1 MTSKEYIESGI
12 LELYVFG
19 KLSEAENNEV
29 QQMMAD
35 YPAVRQEVIAIEDTV
50 IDLSQS
56 VAPRLSATNYE
67 KIRNQILDK
76 RKVVKMNPSKSNW
89 SSYIGWAAAAV
100 LVVGFGLQFN
110 KLNESNQVIDK
121 LGAEKSVMQESI
133 VDLEL
138 KKKEAETVLAIVRD
152 NNNQAVELAGQAVSP
167 ESYAKAYYN
176 KVTKEVYVDV
186 AGLPAPPEGK
196 VYQVWAL
203 KLTPLTPTS
212 IGVLDNFTADNS
224 KVFKVDNAQDA
235 EAFGITLEPAGGS
248 LSPTLEQLYT
258 LGKV

>member
-19 KLSEAENNEV
+19 KLSEAENQEV
-29 QQMMAD
+29 QQMMAEH
-35 YPAVRQEVIAIEDTV
+35 PIIRQEVVAIEDAV
-50 IDLSQS
+50 INLSQS

-67 KIRNQILDK
+67 KIRHQILEK
-76 RKVVKMNPSKSNW
+76 RKVIEMKSKSSW
-89 SSYIGWAAAAV
+89 SSYVGWVAAAV

-110 KLNESNQVIDK
+110 KLNESNKAIDK

-152 NNNQAVELAGQAVSP
+152 NNNQAVALSGQAVSP

-186 AGLPAPPEGK
+186 AGLPTPPKGK

-212 IGVLDNFTADNS
+212 IGVLDNFTADNT

-248 LSPTLEQLYT
+248 ISPTLEQLYT

>member
-19 KLSEAENNEV
+19 TLSETENQEV

-35 YPAVRQEVIAIEDTV
+35 HPAVRQEVIAIEDAV

-67 KIRNQILDK
+67 KIRNQILER
-76 RKVVKMNPSKSNW
+76 RKVVEMKPKSNW

-110 KLNESNQVIDK
+110 KLNESNQIIDK
-121 LGAEKSVMQESI
+121 LGSEKSAMQESI

-138 KKKEAETVLAIVRD
+138 KKKEAETILAIVRD
-152 NNNQAVELAGQAVSP
+152 NNNQAVALAGQAVSP

-186 AGLPAPPEGK
+186 AGLPTPPKGK

-203 KLTPLTPTS
+203 KLSPLTPTS
-212 IGVLDNFTADNS
+212 IGVLDNFTADNT

-248 LSPTLEQLYT
+248 VSPTLEQLYT

>member
-1 MTSKEYIESGI
+1 MTSKEYIDTGI

-19 KLSEAENNEV
+19 KLSEAEIVEV
-29 QQMMAD
+29 REMIAKHPD
-35 YPAVRQEVIAIEDTV
+35 IKEEVIAIENAV

-56 VAPRLSATNYE
+56 VAPRLSAINYQ
-67 KIRNQILDK
+67 KIRNQLLEK
-76 RKVVKMNPSKSNW
+76 HKVIEMKPKASW
-89 SSYIGWAAAAV
+89 SSYIGWVAAAV
-100 LVVGFGLQFN
+100 FVLGFGLQFN
-110 KLNESNQVIDK
+110 KLNESNQTINK
-121 LGAEKSVMQESI
+121 LDAEKSVMQESI

-138 KKKEAETVLAIVRD
+138 KKKEAETVLAIIRD
-152 NNNQAVELAGQAVSP
+152 NNNQTVALAGQTVSP

-176 KVTKEVYVDV
+176 KITKEVYVDV
-186 AGLPAPPEGK
+186 AGLPIPPKGK

-203 KLTPLTPTS
+203 KLNPLTPTS
-212 IGVLDNFTADNS
+212 IGVLDNFTADNT

-248 LSPTLEQLYT
+248 IVPTLEQLYT

>member
-1 MTSKEYIESGI
+1 MTSKEYIDTGI

-19 KLSEAENNEV
+19 KLPDNEILEV
-29 QQMMAD
+29 KEMIAK
-35 YPAVRQEVIAIEDTV
+35 YPDIKQEVIAIENAV

-56 VAPRLSATNYE
+56 VAPRLSAVNYE
-67 KIRNQILDK
+67 KIRNQLLERRRVIEMK
-76 RKVVKMNPSKSNW
+76 AKTNW

-110 KLNESNQVIDK
+110 KLNESNQVIEK
-121 LGAEKSVMQESI
+121 LGTEKSVMQESI

-138 KKKEAETVLAIVRD
+138 QKKEAETVLAIVRD
-152 NNNQAVELAGQAVSP
+152 NNNQAVALAGQAVAP
-167 ESYAKAYYN
+167 DSYAKAYYN
-176 KVTKEVYVDV
+176 KVTNEVYVDV
-186 AGLPAPPEGK
+186 AGLPTPPEGK

-203 KLTPLTPTS
+203 KLSPLTPTS
-212 IGVLDNFTADNS
+212 IGVLDNFTADNT
-224 KVFKVDNAQDA
+224 KVFKVDNAQGA

-248 LSPTLEQLYT
+248 ASPTLEQLYT

>member
-19 KLSEAENNEV
+19 KLSEAENDEV
-29 QQMMAD
+29 QQMMAEH
-35 YPAVRQEVIAIEDTV
+35 PIVRQEIVAIEDAV
-50 IDLSQS
+50 VNLSQS

-67 KIRNQILDK
+67 KIRNQILEK
-76 RKVVKMNPSKSNW
+76 RKVIDMNPKSNW
-89 SSYIGWAAAAV
+89 STYIGWAVAAV

-110 KLNESNQVIDK
+110 KLNDTNNTIDK
-121 LGAEKSVMQESI
+121 LSAEKSVMQESI

-152 NNNQAVELAGQAVSP
+152 NNNQAVALAGQAVSP
-167 ESYAKAYYN
+167 DSYAKAYYN
-176 KVTKEVYVDV
+176 KVTNEVYVDV

-203 KLTPLTPTS
+203 KLSPLTPTS
-212 IGVLDNFTADNS
+212 IGVLDNFTADNT
-224 KVFKVDNAQDA
+224 KVFKVANAQGA
-235 EAFGITLEPAGGS
+235 EAFGITLEPSGGS
-248 LSPTLEQLYT
+248 ISPTLEQLYT

>member
-19 KLSEAENNEV
+19 TLSETENQEV

-35 YPAVRQEVIAIEDTV
+35 YPAVRQEVIAIEDAV
-50 IDLSQS
+50 INLSQS

-67 KIRNQILDK
+67 KIRNQILER
-76 RKVVKMNPSKSNW
+76 RKVVDMKPKSNW

-110 KLNESNQVIDK
+110 KLNESNQIIDK
-121 LGAEKSVMQESI
+121 LGSEKSAMQESI

-138 KKKEAETVLAIVRD
+138 KKKEAETILAIVRD
-152 NNNQAVELAGQAVSP
+152 NNNQAVALAGQAVSP

-186 AGLPAPPEGK
+186 AGLPTPPKGK

-203 KLTPLTPTS
+203 KLSPLTPTS
-212 IGVLDNFTADNS
+212 IGVLDNFTADNT
-224 KVFKVDNAQDA
+224 KVFKVDNAEDA

-248 LSPTLEQLYT
+248 VSPTLEQLYT

>member
-19 KLSEAENNEV
+19 TLSETENQEV

-35 YPAVRQEVIAIEDTV
+35 YPAVRQEVVAIEDAV
-50 IDLSQS
+50 INLSQS

-67 KIRNQILDK
+67 KIRNQILER
-76 RKVVKMNPSKSNW
+76 RKVVEMKPKSNW

-121 LGAEKSVMQESI
+121 LGSEKSAMQESI

-152 NNNQAVELAGQAVSP
+152 NNNQAVALAGQAVSP

-186 AGLPAPPEGK
+186 AGLPTPPKGK

-203 KLTPLTPTS
+203 KLSPLTPTS
-212 IGVLDNFTADNS
+212 IGVLDNFTADNT
-224 KVFKVDNAQDA
+224 KVFKVDNAEDA

-248 LSPTLEQLYT
+248 VSPTLEQLYT

>member
-19 KLSEAENNEV
+19 TLSEAENQEV
-29 QQMMAD
+29 QQMIAD
-35 YPAVRQEVIAIEDTV
+35 HPAVKQEVVAIEDAV
-50 IDLSQS
+50 INLSQS

-67 KIRNQILDK
+67 KIRNQILDR
-76 RKVVKMNPSKSNW
+76 RKVVEMKPKSSW

-110 KLNESNQVIDK
+110 KLNESNQIIDK
-121 LGAEKSVMQESI
+121 LGSEKSAMQESI

-138 KKKEAETVLAIVRD
+138 KKKEAETILAIVRD
-152 NNNQAVELAGQAVSP
+152 NNNQAVALAGQAVSP

-186 AGLPAPPEGK
+186 AGLPTPPKGK

-203 KLTPLTPTS
+203 KLSPLTPTS
-212 IGVLDNFTADNS
+212 IGVLDNFTADIT

-248 LSPTLEQLYT
+248 VSPTLEQLYT